1 MSGRQA
7 NEARRQR
14 YFGPWATTLDTG
26 PGVHLSTFWQR
37 RMAMLATLNRTTSRV
52 SWTLRALVALCA
64 FAVLALPAI
73 YLSTANSVLAD
84 DGKESAGKEPA
95 VEFLPALTPTEER
108 ILAALEGPTEMDFTE
123 TPLQGAVDFLMKF
136 HNINIQL
143 DNRALEDAAIGS
155 DTPITRKVNNVKLK
169 SGLELLL
176 RDLDLTYLIKNEILL
191 ITTKDK
197 ADTEL
202 LTRTYPVG
210 DLVEQKNAETL
221 IKAITTTVCP
231 PAWDKVGGP
240 GSITYVPSVKG
251 LVISQT
257 RDRHD
262 AVLELLRS
270 LRGARKAA
278 GKDAP

>member
-1 MSGRQA
+1 
-7 NEARRQR
+7 
-14 YFGPWATTLDTG
+14 
-26 PGVHLSTFWQR
+26 
-37 RMAMLATLNRTTSRV
+37 MAMLATLNSTTSRV
-52 SWTLRALVALCA
+52 SWTLRASIAFCALA
-64 FAVLALPAI
+64 ALALPAI
-73 YLSTANSVLAD
+73 YLSTASSVLAD
-84 DGKESAGKEPA
+84 DAKESAVKEPA
-95 VEFLPALTPTEER
+95 VEFLPKLTPTEER

-155 DTPITRKVNNVKLK
+155 DTPFTRKVNNVKLK

-176 RDLDLTYLIKNEILL
+176 RDMDLTYLIKNEVLL

-221 IKAITTTVCP
+221 IKAIKTTVYP
-231 PAWDKVGGP
+231 TTWDEVGGP
-240 GSITYVPSVKG
+240 GSIMYVPSVKG

-257 RDRHD
+257 RDRQD
-262 AVLELLRS
+262 EVLELLRS

-278 GKDAP
+278 AKDAP